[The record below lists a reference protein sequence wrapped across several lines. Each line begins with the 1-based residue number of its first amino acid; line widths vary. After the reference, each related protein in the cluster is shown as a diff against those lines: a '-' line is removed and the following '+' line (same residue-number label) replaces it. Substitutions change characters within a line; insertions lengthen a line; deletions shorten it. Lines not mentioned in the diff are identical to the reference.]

1 MGQAIEDVVGDHD
14 QLVGRMIRI
23 EHAAARAQGDGV
35 VAGGVE
41 AGDVEQAGRDEWVEP
56 GMHLPPGNGLLGCR

>member
-1 MGQAIEDVVGDHD
+1 
-14 QLVGRMIRI
+14 MIRI